1 MWHTTEDS
9 KMRPFEGLKVLD
21 FFWVVIGPMT
31 TSYLAEYGA
40 TIVRI
45 ESRGRAEVLR
55 SAPPF
60 GGGQRGLNRSA
71 YYANYNVNKYGFGLN
86 MGHPKAID
94 VVKRFVPWADVVTEN
109 FTPGTIE
116 KWGLGYDVLRAIK
129 PDLIMISASML
140 GRGGPYSR
148 QPGFGPVL
156 SSLSG
161 MTDLTGW
168 PDRDPSTPYGAYT
181 DFVVPRFAL
190 PTLVAALD
198 YRRRTGKGQHIDIS
212 QLEAALHFMAPPV
225 LDYANNGHVQT
236 RMANRH
242 HAVAPHGAYPC
253 LGEDR
258 WCTIACMT
266 EGEWQALCQ
275 VMGQPGWTTEPRF
288 ATMFRRKQHEDALDA
303 LLSAWTAQHEAFTLM
318 NTLQRVGVPAGVVA
332 TNKDLIEDPQLQQR
346 GHFVYMDH
354 PGVGRHPVQ
363 RSEFRLSA
371 APAEFRWP
379 APNIGQHT
387 VQVCQEILGM
397 ADDEI
402 AGLIEENVLEIDTGE
417 DTAS

>member
-1 MWHTTEDS
+1 
-9 KMRPFEGLKVLD
+9 MRPFEGVKVLD
-21 FFWVVIGPMT
+21 FFWVVIGPLT

-40 TIVRI
+40 TVVRI

-60 GGGQRGLNRSA
+60 GGGKRGLNRSG
-71 YYANYNVNKYGFGLN
+71 YYANYNANKYGLGLN
-86 MGHPKAID
+86 MGHPQA
-94 VVKRFVPWADVVTEN
+94 VELVKRLVLWADVVTEN

-168 PDRDPSTPYGAYT
+168 PDRAPSTPYGAYT

-198 YRRRTGKGQHIDIS
+198 YRRRTGEGQYIDIS

-225 LDYANNGHVQT
+225 LEAANNGQVQT
-236 RMANRH
+236 RAGNRH
-242 HAVAPHGAYPC
+242 PAVAPHGVYPC
-253 LGEDR
+253 VGEER
-258 WCTIACMT
+258 WCAIACMT
-266 EGEWQALCQ
+266 EAEWQSLRQ
-275 VMGQPGWTTEPRF
+275 VMGQPAWASEERF
-288 ATMFRRKQHEDALDA
+288 ASMFSRKQHEEALDA
-303 LLSAWTAQHEAFTLM
+303 LVSAWTRQHEAFTLM
-318 NTLQRVGVPAGVVA
+318 HMLQRAGVPAGVA
-332 TNKDLIEDPQLQQR
+332 QTNKDLIEDPQMEQR
-346 GHFVYMDH
+346 GAFVYMDH

-371 APAEFRWP
+371 VAAEFHRP

-387 VQVCQEILGM
+387 VQVCKEILGM
-397 ADDEI
+397 SDEEI
-402 AGLIEENVLEIDTGE
+402 ASLIDEQVLEVDTGE
-417 DTAS
+417 DTGA